1 MAESVDGAAPVFG
14 GAFRGLAWIAGV
26 LATVAAVGIGAV
38 LAVFAAATLA
48 VIALLGGAALGL
60 TALAMRSKRSAQSN
74 DPDLIEAH
82 NVGGQSW
89 VAYGWDRNGR

>member
-1 MAESVDGAAPVFG
+1 MAESVSGAAPVFG
-14 GAFRGLAWIAGV
+14 GAFRGLAVVGGA
-26 LATVAAVGIGAV
+26 LATVAAVGVGAV

-48 VIALLGGAALGL
+48 VIAVLGGAALAL
-60 TALAMRSKRSAQSN
+60 TALAMRSKRTTHSSDA
-74 DPDLIEAH
+74 DLIEAH